1 MEKPY
6 KSLKEGRG
14 SVPLSSFTE
23 YAQKLP
29 MGIEPSSCPF
39 SMLLIW
45 T

>member
-1 MEKPY
+1 MEELY
-6 KSLKEGRG
+6 KNLKEGRE
-14 SVPLSSFTE
+14 SVPLSHFTE